1 MSWIRSKPHEIGI
14 SKSAE
19 EHFLEKSDLHLHFPA
34 GAIPK
39 DGPSA
44 GVTITTA
51 LAGRAAMR
59 AGLSS
64 GDVIVAVDGLRV
76 DERSLKALLAR
87 RKAGDRVKV
96 HAFRRDELLQV
107 DVRLAAGDAT
117 ECTLSLDEH
126 AADAIRRQRNHWL
139 GQHA

>member
-1 MSWIRSKPHEIGI
+1 
-14 SKSAE
+14 
-19 EHFLEKSDLHLHFPA
+19 
-34 GAIPK
+34 
-39 DGPSA
+39 
-44 GVTITTA
+44 
-51 LAGRAAMR
+51 MR

-87 RKAGDRVKV
+87 RKAGDRVTV

-126 AADAIRRQRNHWL
+126 AADGIRRQRNHWL